1 MAQTRSIAFKTIYV
15 DMANDDIEAGL
26 LLSQIVYWH
35 LPSQDTGKTKLRVQK
50 EGNLWLAKGRED
62 WFEEIRLKPKR
73 VDKAMK
79 ILVDNGLVE
88 KKTFKFNANP
98 TTHVR
103 ILWDNFL
110 ALYDEKLHS
119 QALAHMVIPKTGK
132 TIFPNEEKGNVQNGK
147 NDIPKTGIT
156 LTDIKNIDN
165 NIDNITKTNNSLSP
179 MIVQLTT
186 DILETYDFTKREINE
201 ILAQIEFEEIKVT
214 KSNLIAQCKYMQNA
228 KQEIR
233 LRVPYFIR
241 GLKEN
246 EDANQKPQKQLK
258 KRKARILCHFIIGLN
273 NRKKARVCA
282 LALFPSVACLG
293 SQKVVCYGSC

>member
-1 MAQTRSIAFKTIYV
+1 MDKQNFILHEMAQTRSIAFKTIYV
-15 DMANDDIEAGL
+15 DMANEDIEAGL

-50 EGNLWLAKGRED
+50 EGQLWLAKGRED

-73 VDKAMK
+73 VDKALK
-79 ILVDNGLVE
+79 ILVDCGLVE

-110 ALYDEKLHS
+110 AQYEQKIHS
-119 QALAHMVIPKTGK
+119 QALAHMVIPKSGK
-132 TIFPNEEKGNVQNGK
+132 TNFPNREKGNAQNGN

-156 LTDIKNIDN
+156 LTDIKNKDY
-165 NIDNITKTNNSLSP
+165 NID
-179 MIVQLTT
+179 
-186 DILETYDFTKREINE
+186 DITKREIKD
-201 ILAQIEFEEIKVT
+201 IISQIIFEGIEVT
-214 KSNLIAQCKYMQNA
+214 KANLIAQCKYMQNS
-228 KQEIR
+228 KSEIR

-246 EDANQKPQKQLK
+246 EGRKPKASAK
-258 KRKARILCHFIIGLN
+258 KLEENESTVPFYNWLE
-273 NRKKARVCA
+273 
-282 LALFPSVACLG
+282 
-293 SQKVVCYGSC
+293 Q

>member
-1 MAQTRSIAFKTIYV
+1 MDKQNFILHEMAQTRSIAFKTIYV
-15 DMANDDIEAGL
+15 DMANEDIEAGL

-50 EGNLWLAKGRED
+50 EGQLWLAKGRED

-73 VDKAMK
+73 VDKALK
-79 ILVDNGLVE
+79 ILVDCGLVE

-110 ALYDEKLHS
+110 AQYEQKIHS
-119 QALAHMVIPKTGK
+119 QALAHMVIPKSGK
-132 TIFPNEEKGNVQNGK
+132 TNFPNREKGNAQNGN

-156 LTDIKNIDN
+156 LTDIKNKDY
-165 NIDNITKTNNSLSP
+165 NIDDITKTNNSLSP
-179 MIVQLTT
+179 NIEHLIIE
-186 DILETYDFTKREINE
+186 ILETYDFTKREIKD
-201 ILAQIEFEEIKVT
+201 IISQIIFEGIEVT
-214 KSNLIAQCKYMQNA
+214 KANLIAQCKYMQNS
-228 KQEIR
+228 KSEIR

-246 EDANQKPQKQLK
+246 EGRKPKASAK
-258 KRKARILCHFIIGLN
+258 KLEENESTVPFYNWLE
-273 NRKKARVCA
+273 
-282 LALFPSVACLG
+282 
-293 SQKVVCYGSC
+293 Q